1 MLFEHIQTA
10 ITAAEKSHPA
20 KLRVV
25 VAGHSMGAALAQL
38 AAVDVGLSFQ
48 TTTNQIIGIDVVGF
62 GSPRVGNT
70 AFTHMLR
77 GGGLINTVTLV
88 ANTEDVVTNFPLAV
102 QPQTKHDS
110 KPMLYSHPE
119 GALHFFTTNKGSWF
133 QNHEMQLYKD
143 YVVKQMVCVGD
154 HVVN

>member
-1 MLFEHIQTA
+1 
-10 ITAAEKSHPA
+10 
-20 KLRVV
+20 
-25 VAGHSMGAALAQL
+25 MGAALAQL
-38 AAVDVGLSFQ
+38 AAVDIGQSFQ
-48 TTTNQIIGIDVVGF
+48 TTNQIIGIDVVGF

-77 GGGLINTVTLV
+77 GGGHINTVTLV

-110 KPMLYSHPE
+110 KPMLYSHPQ

-143 YVVKQMVCVGD
+143 YVVKRMGCVGH